1 MIAIKSIFTPARSQ
15 KLHQKSE
22 RGITL
27 IMVLIFMV
35 TLSLIAAV
43 GMRGVISGERVVAN
57 QFDKASAFQA
67 AESAGREGVA
77 AVDAAYP
84 GGIFPASTIAYP
96 SPTANPKTGHPLGGN
111 AQFWRTT
118 SDLPKAASCIP
129 SNSTTARF
137 DWDNCAEQ
145 ASTTYDN
152 AEKPRYVIEKLPGVI
167 STVTAGNADCWY
179 RITSHATG
187 KSKEADVILQ
197 VMYSKEITGA
207 PTACK

>member
-1 MIAIKSIFTPARSQ
+1 
-15 KLHQKSE
+15 
-22 RGITL
+22 
-27 IMVLIFMV
+27 MVLIFMV

-77 AVDAAYP
+77 AIVAAYLP
-84 GGIFPASTIAYP
+84 AGTFPTTTIVYP
-96 SPTANPKTGHPLGGN
+96 NSATRTGHPLGGN

-118 SDLPKAASCIP
+118 SDLVLTTDCTP
-129 SNSTTARF
+129 SNSTTVRF
-137 DWDNCAEQ
+137 DWANCATE
-145 ASTTYDN
+145 ASATYDN

-167 STVTAGNADCWY
+167 SAVTLGNSDCWY
-179 RITSHATG
+179 RVTSHATG

-197 VMYSKEITGA
+197 VMYSQEITGTPA
-207 PTACK
+207 ACK